1 MAEGGDWEIHLRT
14 LSSSARDS
22 NFSNDPASDSSLLH
36 SVRKLIQLCKSENS
50 ENLIARVYPQL
61 NKIFQRSVSS
71 ISQSRSSSGLL
82 LLAILQYFIDYG
94 EFVLHDADP
103 SLRTFFRSC
112 LSREF
117 ADPVVAEATL
127 DFLNLNKRKILL
139 TFPTLLPQFYPLML
153 KLIAWNG
160 EKLEKPFLKVFP
172 GLMSPGSFLPLFIS
186 LVDLP
191 VLTVALEKVEK
202 SSGPL
207 IGSSIATIQK
217 SAAPEMLL
225 ALMDEA
231 YTGSTIGDG
240 GADSESEESNSITSD
255 PLFLELLKDEN
266 DGLAQRHWTSPGME
280 AALQAATSVPSDRLK
295 QALKMAPRLL
305 DVYFSIALHDVNQSL
320 KCALIPMLLDRNS
333 KLFPDKI
340 FSYEVRK
347 RLLNFM
353 LAAFHQ
359 SPEFVAILKKPVVDR
374 LGEAYDSP
382 EKTELA
388 LQLCWAIG
396 EHGGG
401 GASHK
406 DAARELFESLE
417 LLLYENLSSSRLG
430 VGDSVLGSS
439 SSTVRR
445 SSQSRLLCFV
455 VTAIAKI
462 ATHHRELLPRARVSL
477 GKVAHSRISDAR
489 VWKRAR
495 DYLGLMNEPA
505 ICLSVLGPSGPSS
518 GSIQK
523 PGTINWSEGKTKII
537 ANIPFYILGG
547 QEGPPHHDFSLMDIL
562 PASFTSQINPTTMV
576 SAAKIKSI
584 DFFRKTPRDLTEAS
598 LSGAGISAIAAIIII
613 FLFGMELHS
622 YLTISTSTAIIIDKS
637 SIEDTVRIDFNIS
650 FPFLS
655 CEFASVDNRL
665 NITKTI
671 RKYPINRH
679 LQTKGHEFNSGPI
692 THTPKHDEKVD
703 ETYGE
708 GSVALNSHNFDKITH
723 EHQIVVVNFW
733 APWCHWSRLL
743 RPSWE
748 KAAKV
753 MRQRYSPEHDG
764 RLIVGNVDCTKEADL
779 CQKHHIQGYPTIRI
793 YRKSIDVHDDLGIP
807 VHESYYGDRDTDT
820 LVMKLD
826 DLVSSIGTD
835 SVKRSTGRTLDYTK
849 GRTAP
854 LQEGCRIEGFVWVKK
869 VPGNMIISAFS
880 GSHSF
885 DASRMNM
892 SHVISTLSFGSK
904 ITPMMMSDMKR
915 LGPYIGVG
923 HNRLNGQAYMT
934 SLEDR
939 ANVTIEHYLQV
950 VKTEVSGLSHN
961 MIENYEYTAH
971 TSLIHSHS
979 IPAAKFH
986 LEFSPMQV
994 LISEN
999 SKPFSHFITNLCA
1012 IIGGVFTVAGIL
1024 DSILYN
1030 TCKLA
1035 RKIDLGKNY

>member
-1 MAEGGDWEIHLRT
+1 MAEGDSDWEIHLRT
-14 LSSSARDS
+14 LSSNARDS
-22 NFSNDPASDSSLLH
+22 SFSNDPASYPSLLR
-36 SVRKLIQLCKSENS
+36 SVRKLTQLCKSENS

-71 ISQSRSSSGLL
+71 ISHSRSPSGLL
-82 LLAILQYFIDYG
+82 LLAILQFFIDYG

-117 ADPVVAEATL
+117 ADPEVAEATL
-127 DFLNLNKRKILL
+127 DFLIINKKKILL
-139 TFPTLLPQFYPLML
+139 AFPTLLPQFYPLLL
-153 KLIAWNG
+153 KMIAWNG
-160 EKLEKPFLKVFP
+160 EKLEKPFLRVFP
-172 GLMSPGSFLPLFIS
+172 GLISPGSFLPLFIS

-191 VLTVALEKVEK
+191 VLIVALEKVEK

-207 IGSSIATIQK
+207 IGSSIASIQK

-240 GADSESEESNSITSD
+240 GADSESEDNNSITSD

-280 AALQAATSVPSDRLK
+280 SALQASISIPSDRLK

-333 KLFPDKI
+333 KLFPEKI

-347 RLLNFM
+347 RLLNFI

-359 SPEFVAILKKPVVDR
+359 SPEFVAILKKPIVDR

-462 ATHHRELLPRARVSL
+462 ATHHREVLPRARVSL

-505 ICLSVLGPSGPSS
+505 ICLSVLGPTRPSS

-523 PGTINWSEGKTKII
+523 PGMINWSEGRTKMI
-537 ANIPFYILGG
+537 ANIPFYVLGG

-562 PASFTSQINPTTMV
+562 PAK
-576 SAAKIKSI
+576 SA
-584 DFFRKTPRDLTEAS
+584 T
-598 LSGAGISAIAAIIII
+598 
-613 FLFGMELHS
+613 
-622 YLTISTSTAIIIDKS
+622 Y
-637 SIEDTVRIDFNIS
+637 
-650 FPFLS
+650 
-655 CEFASVDNRL
+655 RL
-665 NITKTI
+665 
-671 RKYPINRH
+671 
-679 LQTKGHEFNSGPI
+679 
-692 THTPKHDEKVD
+692 
-703 ETYGE
+703 
-708 GSVALNSHNFDKITH
+708 
-723 EHQIVVVNFW
+723 
-733 APWCHWSRLL
+733 
-743 RPSWE
+743 
-748 KAAKV
+748 
-753 MRQRYSPEHDG
+753 
-764 RLIVGNVDCTKEADL
+764 
-779 CQKHHIQGYPTIRI
+779 
-793 YRKSIDVHDDLGIP
+793 
-807 VHESYYGDRDTDT
+807 
-820 LVMKLD
+820 
-826 DLVSSIGTD
+826 
-835 SVKRSTGRTLDYTK
+835 
-849 GRTAP
+849 
-854 LQEGCRIEGFVWVKK
+854 
-869 VPGNMIISAFS
+869 
-880 GSHSF
+880 
-885 DASRMNM
+885 
-892 SHVISTLSFGSK
+892 
-904 ITPMMMSDMKR
+904 
-915 LGPYIGVG
+915 
-923 HNRLNGQAYMT
+923 
-934 SLEDR
+934 
-939 ANVTIEHYLQV
+939 
-950 VKTEVSGLSHN
+950 
-961 MIENYEYTAH
+961 
-971 TSLIHSHS
+971 
-979 IPAAKFH
+979 
-986 LEFSPMQV
+986 
-994 LISEN
+994 
-999 SKPFSHFITNLCA
+999 
-1012 IIGGVFTVAGIL
+1012 
-1024 DSILYN
+1024 
-1030 TCKLA
+1030 
-1035 RKIDLGKNY
+1035 